1 MADTAELIGALRSAV
16 EHVGKA
22 QTATSAAEQATARVQ
37 AQLAATGF
45 KGIAARLGPVRKS
58 LTESAGQQSNVARSV
73 AGCVQQVSAI
83 GDDTTPQE
91 VVAHL
96 APIGSQLDSTMSTI
110 KGVAQSLAHLEQ
122 QVTQI
127 LAGGQPGQLKA
138 AIHRPRA
145 ILMPPV
151 TGLLSSAKKLSETLT
166 ADARK
171 AGSTAGPN

>member
-1 MADTAELIGALRSAV
+1 MIGALRSAV

-22 QTATSAAEQATARVQ
+22 QTATSAAEQSTARVQ

-45 KGIAARLGPVRKS
+45 KGVAVRLAAVRKS
-58 LTESAGQQSNVARSV
+58 LTESAGRQSNLAKAVG
-73 AGCVQQVSAI
+73 GCVKQVSAI
-83 GDDTTPQE
+83 SDDSTPQE
-91 VVAHL
+91 IIAHL
-96 APIGSQLDSTMSTI
+96 APVGNELDSAMSTV